1 MRVKVKNFLLFVLVL
16 VCFYPLTGRAIT
28 WYVSQSSG
36 DDQYNGLEPIDINAP
51 AGPFKT
57 IAKAAS
63 VIQPGDSVLIRSG
76 NYPEQVMITN
86 SGNDVQPIV
95 ITNYP
100 EEKPVLTAADW
111 NGSYAVNLNGVSY
124 IHLIGLEFRDSPEDR
139 KALLLDNSH
148 YCLVS
153 RCVFKNNAGSATVH
167 LKNSSF
173 FNEISDCEFQ
183 DNGNGEQVWD
193 SHIYLQDCG
202 ELNRIKSNNFTQ
214 SQPGNNLTDRGVWC
228 AGTSNT
234 LITQNTFQYLEK
246 IALYVGIENDQYD
259 AGDIAPGYNIV
270 TGNDFVQNSGS
281 ACFLIN
287 THSTTVSGC
296 LFSENHGDYTLTI
309 RGKGAA
315 DNLVDGNTFRENWS
329 LLADHSEQLSV
340 YQAGAGNSISNNI
353 IYGTPGN
360 SVFQIVKSYSAI
372 NIISTNDITIEGNEI
387 YDLCYP
393 ATVDK
398 SDYNTAWVKT
408 PQQGGKAGH
417 GIYVDGADAFIHN
430 VKIINNK
437 ISNLGASAIS
447 LLNCEECL
455 VAGNTCSGNGAWGI
469 SVLGRR
475 NVIENNK
482 SFANGWMHGGC
493 SGINIHGM
501 GPDNIVRQNLCYNNR
516 QGTAGETGWDWWSDG
531 NGIIADQGADST
543 WIYNNICFGNDG
555 PGIALTASS
564 GCYVL
569 NNTIIGNGYCE
580 YAGYKAGLAVVT
592 TLAGVREAR
601 NETIINNIFT
611 GNAWYQLSIADVAD
625 HSHVLHHNLYYS
637 GPDAKT
643 GAIIYYRDL
652 DIPDEQRVFYNI
664 ADFRAYWQNRGN
676 ELFASGSMD
685 VDPQLLCGLALPDSA
700 AGVALMTG
708 SPARRAGVSLLNWF
722 NNDFYNA
729 ARPLNNTWD
738 FGAIQYIGHAPEAF
752 VLLAPVDKEKVK
764 DRSPVLRWQAAYDRD
779 PGDSLYYRVKVS
791 AAVDFVETI
800 FQDTTPDTEWTVP
813 GGLKDDA
820 NYFWQV
826 SACDLDGH
834 ETSSAISSFVTPL
847 DVGVSGEKNATEI
860 PVRFRLYPNYPNPF
874 NPATTFQVDCPKKA
888 YIELK
893 IFSVTG
899 QLTDII
905 YSGMVN
911 AGTWHFT
918 WQPGGLPTGLYLA
931 RLESGTCRQTL
942 RLLYVK

>member
-1 MRVKVKNFLLFVLVL
+1 VKNYFIIL
-16 VCFYPLTGRAIT
+16 LTGICILPRFGFTAT
-28 WYVSQSSG
+28 YYVSQFQG
-36 DDQYNGLEPIDINAP
+36 NDLYTGLAAEFAEGNN
-51 AGPFKT
+51 GPFKT
-57 IAKAAS
+57 VGKAAS
-63 VIQPGDSVLIRSG
+63 VIQPGDTVLIRAG
-76 NYPEQVMITN
+76 NYSEQVIIETL
-86 SGNDVQPIV
+86 GNDEQPIV
-95 ITNYP
+95 IANFPNETP
-100 EEKPVLTAADW
+100 ILTAADW
-111 NGSYAVNLNGVSY
+111 NGSYVVNLNGVSY
-124 IHLIGLEFRDSPEDR
+124 IHLIGLEFRDSQEDR
-139 KALLLDNSH
+139 KAVLLDNAH
-148 YCLVS
+148 YCLIS
-153 RCVFKNNAGSATVH
+153 QCVFVGNAGSAAVH
-167 LKNSSF
+167 LKNGCF

-183 DNGNGEQVWD
+183 DNGNSERIWD
-193 SHIYLQDCG
+193 SHIYLQNCG
-202 ELNRIKSNNFTQ
+202 ELNRIKRNIFEQ

-259 AGDIAPGYNIV
+259 AGEIAPGNNIV

-296 LFSENHGDYTLTI
+296 LFRENRGDYTLMI
-309 RGKGAA
+309 SGAGAA
-315 DNLVDGNTFRENWS
+315 DNLVVGNTFRENWS
-329 LLADHSEQLSV
+329 LLTDHSEQLGIF
-340 YQAGAGNSISNNI
+340 QAGAGNNIRHNI
-353 IYGTPGN
+353 IYGAPAN

-372 NIISTNDITIEGNEI
+372 DIMSTSDITIEGNEI

-398 SDYNTAWVKT
+398 SDYNDAWVKT

-417 GIYVDGADAFIHN
+417 GIYVDGADAFISN
-430 VKIINNK
+430 IKIIGNK

-455 VAGNTCSGNGAWGI
+455 ISGNTCSGNGAWGI

-482 SFANGWMHGGC
+482 AFANGWMHGGC

-501 GPDNIVRQNLCYNNR
+501 GPDNIVRQNVCYNNR
-516 QGTAGETGWDWWSDG
+516 QGTAGEVGWDWWSDG

-564 GCYVL
+564 GCHVL

-580 YAGYKAGLAVVT
+580 HAGYKAGLAVVT

-601 NETIINNIFT
+601 NETIINNIFS

-652 DIPDEQRVFYNI
+652 DIPDEQRVFNTI
-664 ADFRAYWQNRGN
+664 AHFRAYWQNRGN
-676 ELFASGSMD
+676 DLFANGSLD
-685 VDPQLLCGLALPDSA
+685 VDPQLLCGPVLPDSA
-700 AGVALMTG
+700 AGAALMTG
-708 SPARRAGVSLLNWF
+708 SPARRVGVSLLNWL
-722 NNDFYNA
+722 NNDYFNLP
-729 ARPLNNTWD
+729 RPLNSAWD
-738 FGAIQYIGHAPEAF
+738 FGAIQYIGHAPDAF
-752 VLLAPVDKEKVK
+752 ALLAPVDKEKVR
-764 DRSPVLRWQAAYDRD
+764 DRNPVLRWQGAYDRD

-791 AAVDFVETI
+791 AAVDFIETI
-800 FQDTTPDTEWTVP
+800 YQVTTPDTEWTVP

-826 SACDLDGH
+826 GAYDLDGH

-847 DVGVSGEKNATEI
+847 DVRVSGEKHETEI
-860 PVRFRLYPNYPNPF
+860 PARFRLYPNYPNPF
-874 NPATTFQVDCPKKA
+874 NPATTFKIDCPEKA

-893 IFSVTG
+893 IYSVTG
-899 QLTDII
+899 QLVDII

-918 WQPGGLPTGLYLA
+918 WQPGKLPTGVYLA
-931 RLESGTCRQTL
+931 RLESGTFRQTL